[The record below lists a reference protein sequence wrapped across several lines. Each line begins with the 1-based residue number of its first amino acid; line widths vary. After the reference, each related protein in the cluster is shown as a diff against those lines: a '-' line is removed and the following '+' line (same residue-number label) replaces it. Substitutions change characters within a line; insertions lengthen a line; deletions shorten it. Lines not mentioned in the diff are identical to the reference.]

1 MTMNFKHYSQQNIDI
16 SVPIISEPYKLVV
29 PWPKY
34 ESRLFAPIRP
44 FQPLVSCSSIRTIF
58 KGNYNFRMITS
69 FWDRFGYHH
78 TDRTGTRPFSCIW
91 NLS

>member
-1 MTMNFKHYSQQNIDI
+1 MILDDKEMDLGAIGVTMNFKHYSQQNIDI

-44 FQPLVSCSSIRTIF
+44 FQPLVSCPSRTIF
-58 KGNYNFRMITS
+58 KGINS
-69 FWDRFGYHH
+69 
-78 TDRTGTRPFSCIW
+78 
-91 NLS
+91 